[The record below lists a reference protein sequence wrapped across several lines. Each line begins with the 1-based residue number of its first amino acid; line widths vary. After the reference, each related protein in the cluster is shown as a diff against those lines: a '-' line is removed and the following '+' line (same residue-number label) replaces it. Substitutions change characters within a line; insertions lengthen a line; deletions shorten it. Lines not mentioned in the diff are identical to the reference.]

1 MRLRFDSKSNTG
13 TAGTKKIEET
23 VPAERKKKEPVSER
37 TLEEI
42 ILLLI
47 EKGATRGKIIDIEDI
62 VVDERVRLK
71 CRIPL
76 CDSFDRNLM
85 CPPRLP
91 SLDEFRQA
99 LSRFSS
105 AILVQV
111 SAEFVAPARPFG
123 MRRHCMN

>member
-37 TLEEI
+37 TAGRDHPAADRERRD
-42 ILLLI
+42 
-47 EKGATRGKIIDIEDI
+47 AGKIIDIEDI

-99 LSRFSS
+99 LSQVFECHLGPGFCGIRGPRRGLS
-105 AILVQV
+105 ACEDT
-111 SAEFVAPARPFG
+111 A
-123 MRRHCMN
+123 